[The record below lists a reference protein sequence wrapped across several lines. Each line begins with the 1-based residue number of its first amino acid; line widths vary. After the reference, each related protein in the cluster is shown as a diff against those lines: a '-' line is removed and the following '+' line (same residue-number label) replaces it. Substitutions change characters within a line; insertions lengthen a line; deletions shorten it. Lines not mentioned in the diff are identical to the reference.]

1 MRVEKF
7 DEKMIATLRTLGFEI
22 SIDDE
27 AAKIEA
33 TVHIV
38 QPQGRKDFLLQ
49 VQLKDYTALGVSISR
64 AKIMNLMEE
73 EE

>member
-7 DEKMIATLRTLGFEI
+7 DDQLIATLRALGFDI
-22 SIDDE
+22 ADDNE
-27 AAKIEA
+27 SAEIEA

-49 VQLKDYTALGVSISR
+49 VQLKDYTVLSVSIPR
-64 AKIMNLMEE
+64 VKIMNLVEE
-73 EE
+73 EK